1 MELLYVSTTLRL
13 IASTRAL
20 SMTKGRT
27 DMTDNKNNI
36 DSQLITGEESLRVF
50 EGLNRGMSRRNALQ
64 MLGLAGVAVAGASS
78 LFGAA
83 GKLFADDEAAS
94 PGKGKP
100 GGRIRVA
107 GSSSSTADTLDPA
120 KGSSST
126 DYVRHYMFYNGLT
139 RFDSHMV
146 PQLELAERIET
157 TDATLWVISLRKE
170 VTFHNGK
177 ALTAADVVFSLLRHK
192 DPLTGSKVLPLAS
205 QFAEVKAVGTHEV
218 QIQLSGPNAELP
230 SVLAISHMLIVPE
243 GTSDFNQ
250 GIGTGPF
257 KAKEFKPG
265 ERSIGVR
272 NSNYWKPGL
281 PYLDEI
287 EFIAIA
293 DESSRVNAL
302 LSGDVHIVNEV
313 NPRST
318 VRIKGSTKHRV
329 VDSPSGN
336 YTDLIIRQDQL
347 PGKSPEF
354 TQAMKLLLDRE
365 QIKSAIF
372 RGFARVGNDHPIA
385 PGARFFNADLPQR
398 AYDPEKAKFLLKKA
412 GMESI
417 TMPLM
422 CSPAAT
428 GSVDIAVLLQQS
440 AKEAGLKLD
449 VNRLPSDGYWSNHW
463 AKHPLSFGNI
473 NPRPNADMLFSQFFQ
488 STAPWNESGW
498 KNEQFDQLLV
508 QARGETDEAKRG
520 KMYADMQTLVHEH
533 SGIGVPVFISNI
545 DGADQRVKGYGTNP
559 LGGFMGYMFAEQVWL
574 DA

>member
-1 MELLYVSTTLRL
+1 
-13 IASTRAL
+13 
-20 SMTKGRT
+20 
-27 DMTDNKNNI
+27 MTDNKNSI
-36 DSQLITGEESLRVF
+36 DGQLITGTESLRVF
-50 EGLNRGMSRRNALQ
+50 EGLNRGMSRRHALQ
-64 MLGLAGVAVAGASS
+64 MLGVAGVAVAGAGS

-83 GKLFADDEAAS
+83 GKLFADEEAS

-107 GSSSSTADTLDPA
+107 GISSSTADTLDPA

-146 PQLELAERIET
+146 PQLELAERIDT
-157 TDATLWVISLRKE
+157 TDATLWVITLRKE
-170 VTFHNGK
+170 VVFHNGK
-177 ALTAADVVFSLLRHK
+177 GLTAADVVFSLLRHK
-192 DPLTGSKVLPLAS
+192 DPITGSKVLPLAE
-205 QFAEVKAVGTHEV
+205 QFAEVKANGTHEV
-218 QIQLSGPNAELP
+218 QIRLSGPNAELP
-230 SVLAISHMLIVPE
+230 SILAISHLLIVPE
-243 GTSDFNQ
+243 GTSDFSQ

-257 KAKEFKPG
+257 KVKEFKPG
-265 ERSIGVR
+265 VRSVGAR
-272 NSNYWKPGL
+272 NANYWKPGL

-287 EFIAIA
+287 EFIGIA
-293 DESSRVNAL
+293 DEPSRVNAL
-302 LSGDVHIVNEV
+302 LSGDVQIINEV

-318 VRIKGSTKHRV
+318 TRIKDSTNHRV

-336 YTDLIIRQDQL
+336 YTDLIIRQDQM
-347 PGKSPEF
+347 PGQSPEF
-354 TQAMKLLLDRE
+354 TEAMKLLLDRE
-365 QIKSAIF
+365 QVKSAIF

-385 PGARFFNADLPQR
+385 PGARFYNADLPQR
-398 AYDPEKAKFLLKKA
+398 AYDPEKARFLLKKA

-417 TMPLM
+417 SMPVM

-428 GSVDIAVLLQQS
+428 GSVDVAVLLQQS
-440 AKEAGLKLD
+440 AKQAGLKLD

-473 NPRPNADMLFSQFFQ
+473 NPRPNADMIFSQFFQ

-498 KNEQFDQLLV
+498 KNPQFDQLLI
-508 QARGETDEAKRG
+508 QARGETDEVKRG
-520 KMYADMQTLVHEH
+520 KMYGDMQALVHEH

-545 DGADQRVKGYGTNP
+545 DGVDQRVKGYGTNP
-559 LGGFMGYMFAEQVWL
+559 LGGFMGYMFAEQIWL

>member
-1 MELLYVSTTLRL
+1 
-13 IASTRAL
+13 
-20 SMTKGRT
+20 
-27 DMTDNKNNI
+27 MTDNKKNI

-83 GKLFADDEAAS
+83 GKLFADEEAAT

-107 GSSSSTADTLDPA
+107 GQTSSTADTLDPA

-157 TDATLWVISLRKE
+157 TDAKLWVITLRKE

-192 DPLTGSKVLPLAS
+192 DPITGSKVLPLAE
-205 QFAEVKAVGTHEV
+205 QFAEVKANGTHEV

-230 SVLAISHMLIVPE
+230 SILAISHLLIVPE
-243 GTSDFNQ
+243 GTSDFSQ

-257 KAKEFKPG
+257 KVKEFKPG
-265 ERSIGVR
+265 VRSIGVR
-272 NSNYWKPGL
+272 NTSYWKPGL

-287 EFIAIA
+287 EFIGIA
-293 DESSRVNAL
+293 DEPSRVNAL
-302 LSGDVHIVNEV
+302 LSGDVQIINEV

-336 YTDLIIRQDQL
+336 YTDLIIRQDQM
-347 PGKSPEF
+347 PGQSPEF

-372 RGFARVGNDHPIA
+372 RGYARVGNDHPIA

-398 AYDPEKAKFLLKKA
+398 IYDPEKAKFLLKKA

-417 TMPLM
+417 SMPLM

-449 VNRLPSDGYWSNHW
+449 VNRLPGDGYWSNHW
-463 AKHPLSFGNI
+463 AKHPLTFGNI

-533 SGIGVPVFISNI
+533 SGIGIPVFISNI
-545 DGADQRVKGYGTNP
+545 DGVDQRVKGYGTNP
-559 LGGFMGYMFAEQVWL
+559 LGGFMGYMFSEQIWL

>member
-1 MELLYVSTTLRL
+1 MS
-13 IASTRAL
+13 
-20 SMTKGRT
+20 
-27 DMTDNKNNI
+27 DDKNGI
-36 DSQLITGEESLRVF
+36 KDQLVTGTESLRVF
-50 EGLNRGMSRRNALQ
+50 EGLNRGMSRRHALQ
-64 MLGLAGVAVAGASS
+64 MLGVAGVAAAGAGS

-83 GKLFADDEAAS
+83 GKLFADEEAS

-107 GSSSSTADTLDPA
+107 GISSSTADTLDPA

-146 PQLELAERIET
+146 PQLELAERIDT
-157 TDATLWVISLRKE
+157 TDATLWVITLRKE

-192 DPLTGSKVLPLAS
+192 DPITGSKVLPLAG
-205 QFAEVKAVGTHEV
+205 QFDEVKANGTHEV
-218 QIQLSGPNAELP
+218 QIRLSGPNAELP
-230 SVLAISHMLIVPE
+230 SILAISHLLIVPE
-243 GTSDFNQ
+243 GTSDFSQ

-257 KAKEFKPG
+257 KVKEFKPG
-265 ERSIGVR
+265 VRSIGVR
-272 NSNYWKPGL
+272 NPNYWKPGL

-287 EFIAIA
+287 EFIGIG
-293 DESSRVNAL
+293 DEPSRVNAL
-302 LSGDVHIVNEV
+302 LSGDMQIINEV

-318 VRIKGSTKHRV
+318 TRIKDSARHRV

-336 YTDLIIRQDQL
+336 YTDLIIRQDQM
-347 PGKSPEF
+347 PGQSAEF
-354 TQAMKLLLDRE
+354 TEAMKLLLDRE
-365 QIKSAIF
+365 QVKSAIF

-385 PGARFFNADLPQR
+385 PGARFYNADLPQR
-398 AYDPEKAKFLLKKA
+398 TYDPEKARFLLKKA

-417 TMPLM
+417 SMPLM

-428 GSVDIAVLLQQS
+428 GSVDVAVLLQQS
-440 AKEAGLKLD
+440 AKEAGLKLN

-473 NPRPNADMLFSQFFQ
+473 NPRPNADMIFSQFFQ
-488 STAPWNESGW
+488 STAPWNESAW
-498 KNEQFDQLLV
+498 KNPQFDQLLV

-520 KMYADMQTLVHEH
+520 KMYADMQTLVHDH
-533 SGIGVPVFISNI
+533 AGIGIPVFISNI
-545 DGADQRVKGYGTNP
+545 DGVDQRVKGYGTNP
-559 LGGFMGYMFAEQVWL
+559 LGGFMGYMFSEQVWL

>member
-1 MELLYVSTTLRL
+1 MS
-13 IASTRAL
+13 
-20 SMTKGRT
+20 
-27 DMTDNKNNI
+27 DNKNGI
-36 DSQLITGEESLRVF
+36 KDQLITGTESLRVF
-50 EGLNRGMSRRNALQ
+50 EGLNRGMSRRHALQ
-64 MLGLAGVAVAGASS
+64 MLGVAGVAAAGAGS

-83 GKLFADDEAAS
+83 GKLLADDQAS

-107 GSSSSTADTLDPA
+107 GITSSTADTLDPA

-146 PQLELAERIET
+146 PQLELAERIDT
-157 TDATLWVISLRKE
+157 SDATLWVITLRKE

-177 ALTAADVVFSLLRHK
+177 GLTAADVVYSLMRHK
-192 DPLTGSKVLPLAS
+192 DPITGSKVLPLAE
-205 QFAEVKAVGTHEV
+205 QFAEVKANGSHEV
-218 QIQLSGPNAELP
+218 QIRLSGPNAELP
-230 SVLAISHMLIVPE
+230 SILAVSHMLIVPE
-243 GTSDFNQ
+243 GTSDFSQ

-257 KAKEFKPG
+257 KVKEFKPG
-265 ERSIGVR
+265 VRSIGAR
-272 NSNYWKPGL
+272 NTNYWKPGL

-287 EFIAIA
+287 EFIGIA
-293 DESSRVNAL
+293 DEPSRVNAL
-302 LSGDVHIVNEV
+302 LSGDVQIINEV

-318 VRIKGSTKHRV
+318 TRIKDSAKHRV

-336 YTDLIIRQDQL
+336 YTDLIIRQDQM
-347 PGKSPEF
+347 PGQSPEF
-354 TQAMKLLLDRE
+354 TEAMKLLLDRE
-365 QIKSAIF
+365 QVKSAIF

-385 PGARFFNADLPQR
+385 PGARFHNADLPQR
-398 AYDPEKAKFLLKKA
+398 AYDPEKARFLLKKA

-417 TMPLM
+417 SMPVM

-428 GSVDIAVLLQQS
+428 GSVDVAVLLQQS
-440 AKEAGLKLD
+440 AKEAGLKLN

-473 NPRPNADMLFSQFFQ
+473 NPRPNADMIFSQFFQ

-498 KNEQFDQLLV
+498 KNPQFDQLLI
-508 QARGETDEAKRG
+508 QARGETDEVKRG
-520 KMYADMQTLVHEH
+520 KMYGDMQALVHEH

-545 DGADQRVKGYGTNP
+545 DGVDQRVKGYGTNP
-559 LGGFMGYMFAEQVWL
+559 LGGFMGYMFSEQVWL

>member
-1 MELLYVSTTLRL
+1 
-13 IASTRAL
+13 
-20 SMTKGRT
+20 
-27 DMTDNKNNI
+27 
-36 DSQLITGEESLRVF
+36 
-50 EGLNRGMSRRNALQ
+50 
-64 MLGLAGVAVAGASS
+64 
-78 LFGAA
+78 
-83 GKLFADDEAAS
+83 
-94 PGKGKP
+94 
-100 GGRIRVA
+100 
-107 GSSSSTADTLDPA
+107 
-120 KGSSST
+120 
-126 DYVRHYMFYNGLT
+126 
-139 RFDSHMV
+139 MV

-192 DPLTGSKVLPLAS
+192 DPITGSKVLPLAS
-205 QFAEVKAVGTHEV
+205 QFADVKAVGTHEV

-230 SVLAISHMLIVPE
+230 SVLAVSHMLIVPE
-243 GTSDFNQ
+243 GTSDFSQ

-257 KAKEFKPG
+257 KVKEFKPG
-265 ERSIGVR
+265 VRSVGAR
-272 NSNYWKPGL
+272 NANYWKPGL

-287 EFIAIA
+287 EFIGIA
-293 DESSRVNAL
+293 DESSRINAL

-318 VRIKGSTKHRV
+318 TRIKASAKHRV
-329 VDSPSGN
+329 IDSPSGN
-336 YTDLIIRQDQL
+336 YTDLIIRQDQM
-347 PGKSPEF
+347 PGQSPEF

-372 RGFARVGNDHPIA
+372 RGYARVGNDHPIA
-385 PGARFFNADLPQR
+385 PGARFYNAELPQR

-417 TMPLM
+417 SMPLM

-428 GSVDIAVLLQQS
+428 GSVDVAVLLQQS

-473 NPRPNADMLFSQFFQ
+473 NPRPNADMIFSQFFQ

-520 KMYADMQTLVHEH
+520 KMYGDMQALVHEH

-545 DGADQRVKGYGTNP
+545 DGADQRVKGYGANP

>member
-1 MELLYVSTTLRL
+1 MS
-13 IASTRAL
+13 
-20 SMTKGRT
+20 
-27 DMTDNKNNI
+27 DNKNGI
-36 DSQLITGEESLRVF
+36 KDQLITGTESLRVF
-50 EGLNRGMSRRNALQ
+50 EGLNRGMSRRHALQ
-64 MLGLAGVAVAGASS
+64 VLGVAGVAAAGAGS

-83 GKLFADDEAAS
+83 GKLLADDQAS
-94 PGKGKP
+94 LGKGKP

-107 GSSSSTADTLDPA
+107 GITSSTADTLDPA

-146 PQLELAERIET
+146 PQLELAERIDT
-157 TDATLWVISLRKE
+157 SDATLWVITLRKE

-177 ALTAADVVFSLLRHK
+177 GLTAADVVYSLMRHK
-192 DPLTGSKVLPLAS
+192 DPITGSKVLPLAE
-205 QFAEVKAVGTHEV
+205 QFAEVKANGSHEV
-218 QIQLSGPNAELP
+218 QIRLSGPNAELP
-230 SVLAISHMLIVPE
+230 SILAVSHMLIVPE
-243 GTSDFNQ
+243 GTSDFSQ

-257 KAKEFKPG
+257 KVKEFKPG
-265 ERSIGVR
+265 VRSIGAR
-272 NSNYWKPGL
+272 NANYWKPGL

-287 EFIAIA
+287 EFIGIA
-293 DESSRVNAL
+293 DEPSRVNAL
-302 LSGDVHIVNEV
+302 LSGDVQIINEV

-318 VRIKGSTKHRV
+318 TRIKDSAKHRV

-336 YTDLIIRQDQL
+336 YTDLIIRQDQM
-347 PGKSPEF
+347 PGQSPEF
-354 TQAMKLLLDRE
+354 TEAMKLLLDRE
-365 QIKSAIF
+365 QVKSAIF

-385 PGARFFNADLPQR
+385 PGARFHNADLPQR
-398 AYDPEKAKFLLKKA
+398 AYDPEKARFLLKKA

-417 TMPLM
+417 SMPVM

-428 GSVDIAVLLQQS
+428 GSVDVAVLLQQS
-440 AKEAGLKLD
+440 AKEAGLKLN

-473 NPRPNADMLFSQFFQ
+473 NPRPNADMIFSQFFQ

-498 KNEQFDQLLV
+498 KNPQFDQLLI
-508 QARGETDEAKRG
+508 QARGETDEVKRG
-520 KMYADMQTLVHEH
+520 KMYGDMQALVHEH

-545 DGADQRVKGYGTNP
+545 DGVDQRVKGYGTNP
-559 LGGFMGYMFAEQVWL
+559 LGGFMGYMFSEQVWL

>member
-1 MELLYVSTTLRL
+1 
-13 IASTRAL
+13 
-20 SMTKGRT
+20 
-27 DMTDNKNNI
+27 MTDNKNNT

-78 LFGAA
+78 LFGTA
-83 GKLFADDEAAS
+83 GKLFADDEAAT

-107 GSSSSTADTLDPA
+107 GQTSSTADTLDPA

-157 TDATLWVISLRKE
+157 TDATLWVITLRKE

-192 DPLTGSKVLPLAS
+192 DPITGSKVLPLAS

-243 GTSDFNQ
+243 GTSDFSQ

-265 ERSIGVR
+265 VRSIGVR
-272 NSNYWKPGL
+272 NTNYWKPGL

-293 DESSRVNAL
+293 DEPSRINAL
-302 LSGDVHIVNEV
+302 LSGDVQIVNEV

-318 VRIKGSTKHRV
+318 IRIKASTKHRV

-347 PGKSPEF
+347 PGQSPEF
-354 TQAMKLLLDRE
+354 TEAMKYLLDRE

-372 RGFARVGNDHPIA
+372 RGYARVGNDHPIA
-385 PGARFFNADLPQR
+385 PGARFYNADLPQR

-412 GMESI
+412 GMENIS
-417 TMPLM
+417 MPLM

-449 VNRLPSDGYWSNHW
+449 VNRLPADGYWSNHW

-473 NPRPNADMLFSQFFQ
+473 NPRPNADMIFSQFFQ

-520 KMYADMQTLVHEH
+520 KMYADMQTLVHNH

-545 DGADQRVKGYGTNP
+545 DGVDQRVKGYGTNP
-559 LGGFMGYMFAEQVWL
+559 LGGFMGYMFSEQVWL

>member
-1 MELLYVSTTLRL
+1 
-13 IASTRAL
+13 
-20 SMTKGRT
+20 
-27 DMTDNKNNI
+27 MTDNKKNS

-64 MLGLAGVAVAGASS
+64 MLGLAGVAVAGAGS

-126 DYVRHYMFYNGLT
+126 DYVRHFMFYNGLT
-139 RFDSHMV
+139 RFDSQMV
-146 PQLELAERIET
+146 PQLELAERIDT

-177 ALTAADVVFSLLRHK
+177 ALTADDVVFSLARHK
-192 DPLTGSKVLPLAS
+192 DPITGSKVLAVAS
-205 QFAEVKAVGTHEV
+205 QIAEVKANGPHEV
-218 QIQLSGPNAELP
+218 QIRLSGPNAELP
-230 SVLAISHMLIVPE
+230 SVLAISHMLIVPA
-243 GTSDFNQ
+243 GTSDFSQ

-257 KAKEFKPG
+257 KVKEFKPG
-265 ERSIGVR
+265 VRSIGVR
-272 NSNYWKPGL
+272 NTNYWKPGL

-287 EFIAIA
+287 EFIAIS
-293 DESSRVNAL
+293 DEPSRINAL
-302 LSGDVHIVNEV
+302 LSGDVHIINEV

-318 VRIKGSTKHRV
+318 VRIKASAKHRV

-336 YTDLIIRQDQL
+336 YTDLIIRQDQM

-354 TQAMKLLLDRE
+354 TEAMKLLLDRE
-365 QIKSAIF
+365 QIKSAIY

-398 AYDPEKAKFLLKKA
+398 TYDPEKAKFLLKKA
-412 GMESI
+412 GMENI

-428 GSVDIAVLLQQS
+428 GSVDVAVLLQQS
-440 AKEAGLKLD
+440 AKQAGLKLD

-488 STAPWNESGW
+488 SSAPWNESGW
-498 KNEQFDQLLV
+498 KNDQFDQLLL
-508 QARGETDEAKRG
+508 QARGETDEVKRG
-520 KMYADMQTLVHEH
+520 KMYGDMQALVHEH
-533 SGIGVPVFISNI
+533 CGIGVPVFISNI

-559 LGGFMGYMFAEQVWL
+559 LGGFMGYMFAEQIWL
-574 DA
+574 EA

>member
-1 MELLYVSTTLRL
+1 MS
-13 IASTRAL
+13 
-20 SMTKGRT
+20 
-27 DMTDNKNNI
+27 DNKNGI
-36 DSQLITGEESLRVF
+36 KDQLITGTESLRVF
-50 EGLNRGMSRRNALQ
+50 EGLNRGMSRRHALQ
-64 MLGLAGVAVAGASS
+64 MLGVAGVAAAGAGS

-83 GKLFADDEAAS
+83 GKLFADEQAK

-107 GSSSSTADTLDPA
+107 GISSSTADTLDPA

-146 PQLELAERIET
+146 PQLELAERIDT
-157 TDATLWVISLRKE
+157 TDATLWVITLRKE

-177 ALTAADVVFSLLRHK
+177 GLTAADVVFSLMRHK
-192 DPLTGSKVLPLAS
+192 DPITGSKVLPLAE
-205 QFAEVKAVGTHEV
+205 QFAEVKATGTHEV
-218 QIQLSGPNAELP
+218 QIRLSGPNSELP
-230 SVLAISHMLIVPE
+230 SILAISHLLIVPE

-257 KAKEFKPG
+257 KVKEFKPG
-265 ERSIGVR
+265 VRSIGAR
-272 NSNYWKPGL
+272 NTNYWKPGL

-287 EFIAIA
+287 EFIGIA
-293 DESSRVNAL
+293 DEPSRVNAL
-302 LSGDVHIVNEV
+302 LSGDVQIINEV

-318 VRIKGSTKHRV
+318 TRIKDSTTHRV

-336 YTDLIIRQDQL
+336 YTDLIIRQDQM
-347 PGKSPEF
+347 PGQSPEF
-354 TQAMKLLLDRE
+354 TEAMKLLLDRE
-365 QIKSAIF
+365 QVKSAIF

-385 PGARFFNADLPQR
+385 PGARFYNADLPQR
-398 AYDPEKAKFLLKKA
+398 TYDPEKARFLLKKA

-417 TMPLM
+417 SMPVM

-428 GSVDIAVLLQQS
+428 GSVDVAVLLQQS
-440 AKEAGLKLD
+440 AKEAGLKLN

-498 KNEQFDQLLV
+498 KNPQFDQLLV

-520 KMYADMQTLVHEH
+520 KMYADMQTLVHDH
-533 SGIGVPVFISNI
+533 CGIGIPVFISNI
-545 DGADQRVKGYGTNP
+545 DGVDQRVKGYGTNP

-574 DA
+574 EA

>member
-1 MELLYVSTTLRL
+1 
-13 IASTRAL
+13 
-20 SMTKGRT
+20 
-27 DMTDNKNNI
+27 MTDKKNSI
-36 DSQLITGEESLRVF
+36 DTQLITGTESLRIF

-64 MLGLAGVAVAGASS
+64 MLGLAGVAVAGAGS
-78 LFGAA
+78 LFGTA

-107 GSSSSTADTLDPA
+107 GSTSSTADTLDPA

-192 DPLTGSKVLPLAS
+192 DPITGSKVLPLAS
-205 QFAEVKAVGTHEV
+205 QFADVKAVGTHEV

-230 SVLAISHMLIVPE
+230 SVLAVSHMLIVPE
-243 GTSDFNQ
+243 GTSDFSQ

-257 KAKEFKPG
+257 KVKEFKPG
-265 ERSIGVR
+265 VRSVGAR
-272 NSNYWKPGL
+272 NANYWKPGL

-287 EFIAIA
+287 EFIGIA
-293 DESSRVNAL
+293 DESSRINAL

-318 VRIKGSTKHRV
+318 TRIKASAKHRV
-329 VDSPSGN
+329 IDSPSGN
-336 YTDLIIRQDQL
+336 YTDLIIRQDQM
-347 PGKSPEF
+347 PGQSPEF

-372 RGFARVGNDHPIA
+372 RGYARVGNDHPIA
-385 PGARFFNADLPQR
+385 PGARFYNAELPQR

-417 TMPLM
+417 SMPLM

-428 GSVDIAVLLQQS
+428 GSVDVAVLLQQS

-473 NPRPNADMLFSQFFQ
+473 NPRPNADMIFSQFFQ

-520 KMYADMQTLVHEH
+520 KMYGDMQALVHEH

-545 DGADQRVKGYGTNP
+545 DGADQRVKGYGANP

>member
-1 MELLYVSTTLRL
+1 MSD
-13 IASTRAL
+13 
-20 SMTKGRT
+20 TKNGIK
-27 DMTDNKNNI
+27 D
-36 DSQLITGEESLRVF
+36 QLITGTESLRVF
-50 EGLNRGMSRRNALQ
+50 EGLNRGMSRRHALQ
-64 MLGLAGVAVAGASS
+64 MLGLAGVAAAGAGS

-83 GKLFADDEAAS
+83 GKLLADEQAS

-107 GSSSSTADTLDPA
+107 GISSSTADTLDPA

-146 PQLELAERIET
+146 PQLELAERIDT
-157 TDATLWVISLRKE
+157 TDATLWVITLRKE

-177 ALTAADVVFSLLRHK
+177 GLTAADVVFSLMRHK
-192 DPLTGSKVLPLAS
+192 DPITGSKVLPLAE
-205 QFAEVKAVGTHEV
+205 QFAEVKATGTHEV
-218 QIQLSGPNAELP
+218 QIRLSGPNAELP
-230 SVLAISHMLIVPE
+230 SILAISHLLIVPE

-257 KAKEFKPG
+257 KVKEFKPG
-265 ERSIGVR
+265 VRSIGAR
-272 NSNYWKPGL
+272 NTNYWKPGL

-287 EFIAIA
+287 EFIGIG
-293 DESSRVNAL
+293 DEPSRVNAL
-302 LSGDVHIVNEV
+302 LSGDVQIINEV

-318 VRIKGSTKHRV
+318 TRIKDSTTHRV

-336 YTDLIIRQDQL
+336 YTDLIIRQDQM
-347 PGKSPEF
+347 PGQSPEF
-354 TQAMKLLLDRE
+354 TEAMKLLLDRE
-365 QIKSAIF
+365 QVKSAIF

-385 PGARFFNADLPQR
+385 PGARFYNADLPQR
-398 AYDPEKAKFLLKKA
+398 TYDPEKARFLLKKA

-417 TMPLM
+417 SMPVM

-428 GSVDIAVLLQQS
+428 GSVDVAVLLQQS
-440 AKEAGLKLD
+440 AKEAGLKLN

-498 KNEQFDQLLV
+498 KNPQFDQLLI

-520 KMYADMQTLVHEH
+520 KMYADMQTLVHNH
-533 SGIGVPVFISNI
+533 SGIGIPVFISNI
-545 DGADQRVKGYGTNP
+545 DGVDQRVKGYGTNP

>member
-1 MELLYVSTTLRL
+1 
-13 IASTRAL
+13 
-20 SMTKGRT
+20 
-27 DMTDNKNNI
+27 MTDNKKNI

-64 MLGLAGVAVAGASS
+64 MLGLAGVAAVGASS

-83 GKLFADDEAAS
+83 GKLFAEEAAS

-126 DYVRHYMFYNGLT
+126 DYVRHFMFYNGLM

-146 PQLELAERIET
+146 PQLELAERIES
-157 TDATLWVISLRKE
+157 TDATLWVITLRKE

-192 DPLTGSKVLPLAS
+192 DPITGSKVLPLAS
-205 QFAEVKAVGTHEV
+205 QFAEVKATGTHEV

-243 GTSDFNQ
+243 GTSDFSQ

-265 ERSIGVR
+265 VRSIGVR
-272 NSNYWKPGL
+272 NTNYWKPGL

-293 DESSRVNAL
+293 DEPSRINAL
-302 LSGDVHIVNEV
+302 LSGDVQIVNEV

-318 VRIKGSTKHRV
+318 VRIKASTKHRV

-354 TQAMKLLLDRE
+354 TEAMKLLLDRE

-385 PGARFFNADLPQR
+385 PGARFYNADLPQR

-417 TMPLM
+417 SMPLM

-508 QARGETDEAKRG
+508 QARGETDEVKRG

-533 SGIGVPVFISNI
+533 GGIGVPVFISNI

-559 LGGFMGYMFAEQVWL
+559 LGGFMGYMFAEQIWL

>member
-1 MELLYVSTTLRL
+1 
-13 IASTRAL
+13 
-20 SMTKGRT
+20 
-27 DMTDNKNNI
+27 MTDKKNSI
-36 DSQLITGEESLRVF
+36 DTQLVTGTESLRVF

-64 MLGLAGVAVAGASS
+64 MLGLAGVAVAGAGS
-78 LFGAA
+78 LFGTA
-83 GKLFADDEAAS
+83 GKLFADEETAS

-107 GSSSSTADTLDPA
+107 GSTSSTADTLDPA

-192 DPLTGSKVLPLAS
+192 DPITGSKVLPLAS
-205 QFAEVKAVGTHEV
+205 QFADVKAVGTHEV

-230 SVLAISHMLIVPE
+230 SVLAVSHMLIVPE
-243 GTSDFNQ
+243 GTSDFSQ

-257 KAKEFKPG
+257 KVKEFKPG
-265 ERSIGVR
+265 VRSVGVR
-272 NSNYWKPGL
+272 NANYWKPGL

-287 EFIAIA
+287 EFIGIA
-293 DESSRVNAL
+293 DESSRINAL

-318 VRIKGSTKHRV
+318 TRIKASAKHRV
-329 VDSPSGN
+329 IDSPSGN
-336 YTDLIIRQDQL
+336 YTDLIIRQDQM
-347 PGKSPEF
+347 PGQSPEF

-372 RGFARVGNDHPIA
+372 RGYARVGNDHPIA
-385 PGARFFNADLPQR
+385 PGARFYNAELPQR

-417 TMPLM
+417 SMPLM

-428 GSVDIAVLLQQS
+428 GSVDVAVLLQQS
-440 AKEAGLKLD
+440 AKEAGLKLN

-488 STAPWNESGW
+488 STAPWNESAW
-498 KNEQFDQLLV
+498 KNEQFDQLLI

-520 KMYADMQTLVHEH
+520 QMYGDMQALVHEH

-545 DGADQRVKGYGTNP
+545 DGADQRVKGYGANP

>member
-1 MELLYVSTTLRL
+1 
-13 IASTRAL
+13 
-20 SMTKGRT
+20 
-27 DMTDNKNNI
+27 MTDNKNSI
-36 DSQLITGEESLRVF
+36 DSQLITGKESLRIF

-64 MLGLAGVAVAGASS
+64 MLGLAGVAVAGAGS

-146 PQLELAERIET
+146 PQLELAERIDT
-157 TDATLWVISLRKE
+157 TDATLWVITLRKE
-170 VTFHNGK
+170 VVFHNGK
-177 ALTAADVVFSLLRHK
+177 PLTAADVVFSLLRHK
-192 DPLTGSKVLPLAS
+192 DPITGSKVLPLAS
-205 QFAEVKAVGTHEV
+205 QFAEVKANGTHEV

-243 GTSDFNQ
+243 GTSDFSQ

-265 ERSIGVR
+265 VRSIGVR
-272 NSNYWKPGL
+272 NTNYWKPGL

-293 DESSRVNAL
+293 DEPSRINAL
-302 LSGDVHIVNEV
+302 LSGDVQICNEV

-318 VRIKGSTKHRV
+318 IRIKASPKHRV

-354 TQAMKLLLDRE
+354 TEAMKLLLDRE

-385 PGARFFNADLPQR
+385 PGARFYNADLPQR
-398 AYDPEKAKFLLKKA
+398 AYDPEKARFLLKKA

-440 AKEAGLKLD
+440 AKQAGLKLD

-498 KNEQFDQLLV
+498 KNDQFDQLLI
-508 QARGETDEAKRG
+508 QARGETDETKRG
-520 KMYADMQTLVHEH
+520 KMYADMQALVHEH

-559 LGGFMGYMFAEQVWL
+559 LGGFMGYMFAEQIWL